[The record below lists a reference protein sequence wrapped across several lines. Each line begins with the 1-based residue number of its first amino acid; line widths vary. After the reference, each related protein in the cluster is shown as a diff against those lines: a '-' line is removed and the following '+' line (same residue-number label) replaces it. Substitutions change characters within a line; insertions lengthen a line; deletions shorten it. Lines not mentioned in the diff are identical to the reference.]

1 MIAYRAVSYRMAEIQ
16 KALARAEAFG
26 EVGKRAAAERELAAA
41 LRYGQDVVRLLL
53 NPARKVRVV
62 KGRA

>member
-1 MIAYRAVSYRMAEIQ
+1 MSYRPISYRLAEIQ

-26 EVGKRAAAERELAAA
+26 EVGRTKAAEREIAAA